1 MDTSALPHTSA
12 LHLHSIMFLFQCNVC
27 IQSQYH
33 VLKFTFHYVSIS
45 MLTGNAVSSKD
56 IHLHSI
62 MFLFQWQVPIARYPF
77 RNRIYIP
84 LCFYFNGDH
93 PGAWLHRWSFTFH
106 YVSISIDLRSNP
118 ATSCCNLHSI
128 MFLFQSFLY
137 ACGAQTIW
145 FTFHYVSISIN
156 LLPAVLIQLHDLHSI
171 MFLFQF
177 HTFQDAAFCMN
188 IYIPLCFYFNL
199 HLKRIAV
206 EHIIIYIPL
215 CFYFN
220 SVCVAGLTPISP
232 FTFHYVSIS
241 IHTQT
246 LAQRLTVIYIPLCF
260 YFNKY
265 DTKPPT
271 LYLSHLHS
279 IMFLFQ
285 YLISACN
292 AVAQFNL
299 HSIMFLF
306 QSDSSA
312 FCSALALFTFHYV
325 SISIYTGCVIF

>member
-62 MFLFQWQVPIARYPF
+62 MFLFQWRPSGSMA
-77 RNRIYIP
+77 
-84 LCFYFNGDH
+84 
-93 PGAWLHRWSFTFH
+93 S
-106 YVSISIDLRSNP
+106 S
-118 ATSCCNLHSI
+118 
-128 MFLFQSFLY
+128 
-137 ACGAQTIW
+137 
-145 FTFHYVSISIN
+145 
-156 LLPAVLIQLHDLHSI
+156 LI
-171 MFLFQF
+171 
-177 HTFQDAAFCMN
+177 